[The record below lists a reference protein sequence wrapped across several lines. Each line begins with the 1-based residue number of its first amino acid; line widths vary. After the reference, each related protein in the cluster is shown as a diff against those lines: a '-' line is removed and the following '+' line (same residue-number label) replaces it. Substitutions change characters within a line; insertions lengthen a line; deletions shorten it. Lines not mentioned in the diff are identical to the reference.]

1 MSIFKE
7 TADENLIQ
15 GRHVLDSDVPAEGS
29 LLRNPLDQS
38 IEFPRVTYIKDI
50 SADEAFK
57 KIVVIPC
64 RLSKLF
70 LKIIPAY
77 KANEK
82 IEGVDDVVRVDY
94 QGKTYKV
101 QAYSRRNSKLPIKNK
116 TKVIVIDE
124 TMPAIVVNYIT
135 HELSKI
141 ISDDKNGIIKTMI
154 IGTSNDVSEV
164 LYWKSGASNNFKDGE
179 FVSTYLANFLT
190 YRQTSK
196 MEFLVMA
203 SEGPLLLPKVSA
215 DEISEMC
222 EIIVNSFKLDDEKSK
237 EWKDDTLKMWDIMGG
252 ELVRSLYI

>member
-15 GRHVLDSDVPAEGS
+15 GRHILDSEVPAEGS
-29 LLRNPLDQS
+29 LLRNPLDES
-38 IEFPRVTYIKDI
+38 IEFPKVTYLKDI
-50 SADEAFK
+50 SSDETFK
-57 KIVVIPC
+57 KIVVIPV
-64 RLSKLF
+64 RLFKLF
-70 LKIIPAY
+70 LKSIPAY

-82 IEGVDDVVRVDY
+82 IDGIDDVVRVDY
-94 QGKTYKV
+94 QDKTYKV

-141 ISDDKNGIIKTMI
+141 IADDKNGVIKTMV
-154 IGTSNDVSEV
+154 IGTSNDVSKG
-164 LYWKSGASNNFKDGE
+164 LHWKSGASKNFKDGE

-190 YRQTSK
+190 YRSLSK
-196 MEFLVMA
+196 IEFLVVA
-203 SEGPLLLPKVSA
+203 SEGPLLLPKVST

-222 EIIVNSFKLDDEKSK
+222 DILTTSFKLDDDKSRQ
-237 EWKDDTLKMWDIMGG
+237 WKDETLKMWDIMGG

>member
-15 GRHVLDSDVPAEGS
+15 GRHILDSEVPAEGS
-29 LLRNPLDQS
+29 LLRNPLDES
-38 IEFPRVTYIKDI
+38 IEFPKVTYLKDI
-50 SADEAFK
+50 SSDET
-57 KIVVIPC
+57 
-64 RLSKLF
+64 
-70 LKIIPAY
+70 IPAY

-82 IEGVDDVVRVDY
+82 IEGIDDVVRVDY
-94 QGKTYKV
+94 QDKTYKV

-141 ISDDKNGIIKTMI
+141 IADDKNGVIKTMV
-154 IGTSNDVSEV
+154 IGTSNDVSKG
-164 LYWKSGASNNFKDGE
+164 LHWKSGASKNFKDGE

-190 YRQTSK
+190 YRSLSK
-196 MEFLVMA
+196 IEFLVVA
-203 SEGPLLLPKVSA
+203 SEGPLLLPKVST

-222 EIIVNSFKLDDEKSK
+222 DILTTSFKLDDDKSRQ
-237 EWKDDTLKMWDIMGG
+237 WKDETLKMWDIMGG